1 MNINFERNKV
11 SYSGHSTTY
20 NAIVHTNSY
29 QQSNPISHPISNTI
43 VSIQYNP
50 TDLVIFRIKN
60 VQQGD
65 IVYDDVKGR
74 GLLCQINKKA
84 YFFTRHHLEQMS
96 DREQSELF
104 DHLGVDGSRLFV
116 S

>member
-11 SYSGHSTTY
+11 SYSGRSTAY
-20 NAIVHTNSY
+20 NVIVHTNSY
-29 QQSNPISHPISNTI
+29 QQSQQISNTI
-43 VSIQYNP
+43 ISIQYNHA
-50 TDLVIFRIKN
+50 DLVIFRIKN
-60 VQQGD
+60 VQQGN
-65 IVYDDVKGR
+65 IVYDDFKGA

-104 DHLGVDGSRLFV
+104 AHLGIDGSRLFV
-116 S
+116 R